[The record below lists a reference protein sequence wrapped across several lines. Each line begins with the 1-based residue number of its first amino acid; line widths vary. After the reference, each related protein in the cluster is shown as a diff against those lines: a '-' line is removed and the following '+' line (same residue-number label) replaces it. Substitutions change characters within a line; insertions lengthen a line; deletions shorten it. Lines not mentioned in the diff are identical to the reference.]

1 MVKLKNTFMLY
12 KKVPKVSV
20 MKIIFLLISVMVS
33 LFANTL
39 QVAIDNASAYSTI
52 KLSAGTYLGNI
63 TINKPLSIVGQ
74 DDNII
79 IKGNAEGRVITISSD
94 NVYLKNLIIT
104 NSGSRMENLD
114 AAIFMNKVSHCQIK
128 NCHITNSLYGI
139 DMKMVNHSVIADNTI
154 TSRNNPI
161 SLRGDALKLWYCN
174 HNLIDNNTIDTVRD
188 VTVTRSHDNHLLNN
202 TFKNSRYGL
211 HLSLSHRNKIIDNT
225 FKYNSV
231 GIMIMGANDTNVSH
245 NTIESSTGAAG
256 IGVVIKDIS
265 KFHFE
270 NNRVSYNAQGIY
282 VDTKS
287 TELGM
292 QRYFKNNTISYNKE
306 TLHFHA
312 IIKNNTI
319 THNQIF
325 GNIDDVVRDS
335 KVNPSNSNII
345 EKNYWDHYAG
355 FDTDTNNIGD
365 TSHRV
370 YLYSDQLWQHNHK
383 IKFFYAS
390 PIMSLIDF
398 LAKVAPFIE
407 PTLLLEDT
415 KPLIRLEGQ

>member
-1 MVKLKNTFMLY
+1 
-12 KKVPKVSV
+12 
-20 MKIIFLLISVMVS
+20 MKIFFLLISVILS
-33 LFANTL
+33 LYANDL
-39 QVAIDNASAYSTI
+39 QVAIDNASPYSTI
-52 KLSAGTYLGNI
+52 KLSTGTYIGDI
-63 TINKPLSIVGQ
+63 TINKPLSIVAQ
-74 DDNII
+74 DDNVII
-79 IKGNAEGRVITISSD
+79 RGSARGRVITIKSD
-94 NVYLKNLIIT
+94 HVSLQNLTIT

-114 AAIFMNKVSHCQIK
+114 AAIFMNQVSHCEIK
-128 NCHITNSLYGI
+128 NCHIKNSLYGI
-139 DMKMVNHSVIADNTI
+139 DMKMVNHSVITDNTI
-154 TSRNNPI
+154 TSRKNLI
-161 SLRGDALKLWYCN
+161 SLRGDAFKMWYCN
-174 HNLIDNNTIDTVRD
+174 HNLIQNNTIDTVRD
-188 VTVTRSHDNHLLNN
+188 VTVTRSHNNHFLNN

-211 HLSLSHRNKIIDNT
+211 HFSLSHRNKITNNT

-231 GIMIMGANDTNVSH
+231 GLMLMGAKDTNVSH
-245 NTIESSTGAAG
+245 NSIESSIGAAG
-256 IGVVIKDIS
+256 IGVVMKGIS
-265 KFHFE
+265 NFHFE
-270 NNRVSYNAQGIY
+270 NNKVSFNTQGIY

-287 TELGM
+287 SELGM
-292 QRYFKNNTISYNKE
+292 QRYFKHNTISYNKE
-306 TLHFHA
+306 ALHFHA

-345 EKNYWDHYAG
+345 EKNYWDYYAG
-355 FDTDTNNIGD
+355 FDTDKNNIGD

-415 KPLIRLEGQ
+415 KPLISVEEE